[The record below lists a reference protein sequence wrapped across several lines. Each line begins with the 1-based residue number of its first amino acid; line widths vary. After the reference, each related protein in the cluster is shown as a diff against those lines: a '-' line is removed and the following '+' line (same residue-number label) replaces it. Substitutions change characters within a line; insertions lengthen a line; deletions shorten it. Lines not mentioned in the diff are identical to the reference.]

1 MTIPKIPVG
10 DISEAIIQFFVSH
23 MSLITKAAAAT
34 LREGISHTVTAVAT
48 IPPLL
53 LIVLLALTVWRYCGR
68 RVALFCLVGLGIIWN
83 LGFWEPAL
91 ETMILIIFSS
101 TAAVVMGVPL
111 GILAAENKA
120 CYTILMPVLDCM
132 QTMPSF
138 VYLLPA
144 VAFFGLGAVPA
155 IFATIIFA
163 MPHAIRF
170 TCFGLKGVPKELLE
184 AADAFGSTRLQ
195 KLIKVQLPIAM
206 PTIMAGINQTILM
219 GVSMVVV
226 AAIVGAKGLGFEVW
240 SAIQRLNI
248 SKGIESGLCVVILAM
263 MVDKITHQFTTAKQ

>member
-1 MTIPKIPVG
+1 MTVPKIPVG
-10 DISEAIIQFFVSH
+10 DFSEAIIQFFVSH
-23 MSLITKAAAAT
+23 MSLITKAAAAS
-34 LREGISHTVTAVAT
+34 LREGISHAVTAVSN
-48 IPPLL
+48 IPPPLL
-53 LIVLLALTVWRYCGR
+53 IILFALTIWRFCGK
-68 RVALFCLVGLGIIWN
+68 RVALFCLAGLLIIWN
-83 LGFWEPAL
+83 LGFWEPAM
-91 ETMILIIFSS
+91 ETVILIIFSS
-101 TAAVVMGVPL
+101 TLAIIIGVPL
-111 GILAAENKA
+111 GVLAAENKL
-120 CYTILMPVLDCM
+120 CYTLLMPILDCM

-155 IFATIIFA
+155 IFATVIFA

-170 TCFGLKGVPKELLE
+170 TCFGLKSVPKELLE

-195 KLIKVQLPIAM
+195 KLIKVQLPIAA
-206 PTIMAGINQTILM
+206 PTIAAGINQTILM

-263 MVDKITHQFTTAKQ
+263 MVDKITHQFTAAEQ